1 SRVGQ
6 IAAATPTGRVT
17 VVGLLRKSEPHGSF
31 LRPNRPQ
38 DDRWYGR
45 DIAAMAAAR
54 HIASEPA
61 WFVDAQAENPAP
73 PAAQAPV
80 PGLTVIAFPN
90 NHLSYAL
97 TWFALCALSLGL
109 AVFIG
114 RGRL

>member
-1 SRVGQ
+1 MLFFFPGKYAVRITETVPADGDRQHAKARAQ
-6 IAAATPTGRVT
+6 IARHK
-17 VVGLLRKSEPHGSF
+17 LH
-31 LRPNRPQ
+31 
-38 DDRWYGR
+38 GR